1 MPPAFLKLPPHQV
14 SDKKVADFIKDA
26 EVAEFFM
33 NLENVLTAYPPGE
46 PEMKPDVLRE
56 TKILLK
62 KKEELKKNHKHKQQ
76 EQQDLKK
83 KQYDKISETN
93 PEIFQRIQSQQ
104 EQIYAL
110 QDENRLLQTQFNK
123 LKEVYSKT
131 IRENME
137 LKKK

>member
-1 MPPAFLKLPPHQV
+1 MQL
-14 SDKKVADFIKDA
+14 SDKKVADFIKDKD
-26 EVAEFFM
+26 VAHFFT
-33 NLENVLTAYPPGE
+33 NLENVLQAYPAGE

-56 TKILLK
+56 TQLLLK
-62 KKEELKKNHKHKQQ
+62 KKEEFKKNAIEQHRN
-76 EQQDLKK
+76 QQDLKK
-83 KQYDKISETN
+83 KQYDKIAETN

-104 EQIYAL
+104 QQIHAL
-110 QDENRLLQTQFNK
+110 QDENRSLQAQFNK

>member
-1 MPPAFLKLPPHQV
+1 M
-14 SDKKVADFIKDA
+14 
-26 EVAEFFM
+26 
-33 NLENVLTAYPPGE
+33 
-46 PEMKPDVLRE
+46 R
-56 TKILLK
+56 
-62 KKEELKKNHKHKQQ
+62 KNHKHKQQ

-110 QDENRLLQTQFNK
+110 QHENQVLKTQFDK

>member
-1 MPPAFLKLPPHQV
+1 
-14 SDKKVADFIKDA
+14 
-26 EVAEFFM
+26 M
-33 NLENVLTAYPPGE
+33 NLETVLIEYPAGE
-46 PEMKPDVLRE
+46 PQMKPDVLRE
-56 TKILLK
+56 TQILLK

-76 EQQDLKK
+76 EQQEIKK
-83 KQYDKISETN
+83 KQYDKIAETN

-110 QDENRLLQTQFNK
+110 QDENRLLQTQFDK

>member
-1 MPPAFLKLPPHQV
+1 MSDLEKL
-14 SDKKVADFIKDA
+14 
-26 EVAEFFM
+26 
-33 NLENVLTAYPPGE
+33 LEDYAPGR

-62 KKEELKKNHKHKQQ
+62 KKEEMKKNHKHKQK

-83 KQYDKISETN
+83 KQYDKIAETN

>member
-1 MPPAFLKLPPHQV
+1 
-14 SDKKVADFIKDA
+14 
-26 EVAEFFM
+26 
-33 NLENVLTAYPPGE
+33 
-46 PEMKPDVLRE
+46 MKPDVIKE

-62 KKEELKKNHKHKQQ
+62 KKEEMKKNAIEQHRKNQ

-83 KQYDKISETN
+83 IQYDKISETN

-104 EQIYAL
+104 QQIHAL
-110 QDENRLLQTQFNK
+110 QDENQSLQNQLRQ
-123 LKEVYSKT
+123 LKELYSKT

>member
-1 MPPAFLKLPPHQV
+1 
-14 SDKKVADFIKDA
+14 
-26 EVAEFFM
+26 
-33 NLENVLTAYPPGE
+33 
-46 PEMKPDVLRE
+46 
-56 TKILLK
+56 LK

-76 EQQDLKK
+76 EQQELKK
-83 KQYDKISETN
+83 KQYDKIAETN

-137 LKKK
+137 LKNK

>member
-1 MPPAFLKLPPHQV
+1 MRV

-46 PEMKPDVLRE
+46 PEMKPDVVKE
-56 TKILLK
+56 TQILLK
-62 KKEELKKNHKHKQQ
+62 RKEELKKNHQHKQE
-76 EQQDLKK
+76 EQQELKK
-83 KQYDKISETN
+83 KQYDKIAETN

-104 EQIYAL
+104 QQIHTL
-110 QDENRLLQTQFNK
+110 QDENQVLQNQLRQ
-123 LKEVYSKT
+123 LKELYAKT

>member
-1 MPPAFLKLPPHQV
+1 MQP
-14 SDKKVADFIKDA
+14 SDKRVADFIKDA
-26 EVAEFFM
+26 DVANFFM
-33 NLENVLTAYPPGE
+33 NLETVLTEYPPGE
-46 PEMKPDVLRE
+46 PEMKPDVIKE

-62 KKEELKKNHKHKQQ
+62 KKEEMKKNAIEQHRIKEQN
-76 EQQDLKK
+76 QQDLKK
-83 KQYDKISETN
+83 KQYDKIAETN

-104 EQIYAL
+104 QQIYSL
-110 QDENRLLQTQFNK
+110 QNENQVLQTQFNK